1 MEMID
6 DDWSSVEV
14 EQIDMDKKEV
24 TLSNKFKF
32 NHKTWYELFVNF
44 WDNRI
49 VGKPIA
55 PIFYEYLFAKG
66 GSNAHEQL
74 MKGMK
79 HEGFL
84 LGSMDKPILSKR
96 ALEVGAIA
104 TIAIIL
110 LIVVVVL
117 NQQGMIPG
125 FGG

>member
-1 MEMID
+1 MDEID
-6 DDWSSVEV
+6 DDWSDVDV
-14 EQIDMDKKEV
+14 EQIDMDKKKV
-24 TLSNKFKF
+24 IMSNGYVF

-49 VGKPIA
+49 VGKTIA

-84 LGSMDKPILSKR
+84 QGIMDKPLLSKR

-117 NQQGMIPG
+117 NQQGLIPG